1 MTSLREALTKAL
13 EDTGAGNTAA
23 SESQIDPKEE
33 PKISASAESPNLN
46 GSDVVDT
53 VAPSDGKEGQPRD
66 DSSRL
71 HAQDGRNTDAAS
83 ADKGVASA
91 AESAAPQEE
100 PVKRRPP
107 PKSWS
112 KEKWEAWD
120 KLDGPL
126 ADYIQQ
132 REDEYYRGVSQY
144 KAQAQ
149 QVQPLIDAVVP
160 HAPMLQQMGLTP
172 QDAVARLLNAQNR
185 LVNGTQESRLNTLL
199 GIAHEFGIDLT
210 QQQGQQQFDPRD
222 YQLQQLRAEQEQM
235 RRQMQMRDQQAYAET
250 QYQDVSQEI
259 ERFAASPGHEHFE
272 SVREDMGRLLQAGIA
287 NDLEDAYNQAVRRS
301 DSWLDAEMARRQKA
315 AEEAARQNAQ
325 QESNRARAAA
335 VSPRSATPT
344 GPGADTVSPPKDRRD
359 AILRAWDHVM
369 TTGKL

>member
-1 MTSLREALTKAL
+1 MSSLREALTKAL
-13 EDTGAGNTAA
+13 EDTGFGDTDVSEPQIAAEENLEASSHDEVVNTEAPVKSDNAA
-23 SESQIDPKEE
+23 PAQSPESTQ
-33 PKISASAESPNLN
+33 
-46 GSDVVDT
+46 
-53 VAPSDGKEGQPRD
+53 GK
-66 DSSRL
+66 
-71 HAQDGRNTDAAS
+71 GRRGDDAAQP
-83 ADKGVASA
+83 DA
-91 AESAAPQEE
+91 AEPAQEE

-107 PKSWS
+107 PKSWA

-160 HAPMLQQMGLTP
+160 HAQMLQQMGLTP
-172 QDAVARLLNAQNR
+172 QDAVARLLSAQQR
-185 LVNGTQESRLNTLL
+185 LVSGDPVSKRNTLL

-210 QQQGQQQFDPRD
+210 PQQGEPQFDPRD
-222 YQLQQLRAEQEQM
+222 HQLQQLRAQQEQM
-235 RRQMQMRDQQAYAET
+235 QRQMQMRDQQAYAAAQE
-250 QYQDVSQEI
+250 QDVRLDI
-259 ERFAASPGHEHFE
+259 ERFAAAPGHEHFE

-301 DSWLDAEMARRQKA
+301 DSWLEAEVARRQKA
-315 AEEAARQNAQ
+315 ADEARQENAQ

-344 GPGADTVSPPKDRRD
+344 GQGADTVSPPKNARD
-359 AILRAWDHVM
+359 AVMQAWDRVM
-369 TTGKL
+369 TNGKL